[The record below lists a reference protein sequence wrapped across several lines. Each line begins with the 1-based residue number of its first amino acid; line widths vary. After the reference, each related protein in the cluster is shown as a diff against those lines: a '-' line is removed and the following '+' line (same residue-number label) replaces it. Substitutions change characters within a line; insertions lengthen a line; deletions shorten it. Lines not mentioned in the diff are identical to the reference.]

1 MNSTATLNRREIARL
16 QQQRAHLEQEADAA
30 GESTVAEL
38 LRDRFAFMAWTLRL
52 LVQSDT
58 ATPFDHTPQPINE
71 SSP

>member
-38 LRDRFAFMAWTLRL
+38 RERIAEIDRAIAWCEREI
-52 LVQSDT
+52 S
-58 ATPFDHTPQPINE
+58 AE
-71 SSP
+71 GAAA

>member
-1 MNSTATLNRREIARL
+1 MKVLHDAKGCTRSDQTT
-16 QQQRAHLEQEADAA
+16 QDAA
-30 GESTVAEL
+30 EFAYVAEL